1 MSYLQNGWLNYVC
14 KLVSNVVGPK
24 LTSSL
29 EEILLGGVTDEGGD
43 GGDDSDDDVDE
54 DELIAVLL
62 MISS

>member
-43 GGDDSDDDVDE
+43 GGDDVR
-54 DELIAVLL
+54 
-62 MISS
+62 